1 MRTTGV
7 VRRIDDLG
15 RIVIPK
21 EIRRNLRI
29 RDGEPLEIFVDK
41 ETIGLKKFSSIKEM
55 DELAK
60 SFITIVNNTIGKNI
74 FISDRDSF
82 LAVSGEL
89 KDKYL
94 NKSISTYLEDIM
106 DNRKTVI
113 EKDFSKLE
121 LLEGQKLNCA
131 YAIYPIIM
139 NGDAIGL
146 VLVVSTKDS
155 INATDEKIAS
165 VTARFL
171 GEYVEQ

>member
-1 MRTTGV
+1 MKTTGV

-55 DELAK
+55 NELAK
-60 SFITIVNNTIGKNI
+60 SFISIVNTAIGKNI
-74 FISDRDSF
+74 FVSDRDSF
-82 LAVSGEL
+82 MAISGDL

-94 NKSISTYLEDIM
+94 NKNISAYLEDVM
-106 DNRKTVI
+106 NSRKIVV
-113 EKDFSKLE
+113 EKDFTKLE
-121 LLEGQKLNCA
+121 IVEGQFLKCA
-131 YAIYPIIM
+131 YVIYPIIM

-146 VLVVSTKDS
+146 VVVLSTKDKIS
-155 INATDEKIAS
+155 STDEKIAN

>member
-1 MRTTGV
+1 MKSTGV

-21 EIRRNLRI
+21 EIRRSLRI

-55 DELAK
+55 NELN
-60 SFITIVNNTIGKNI
+60 TTIGKNI
-74 FISDRDSF
+74 FVSDRDSYM
-82 LAVSGEL
+82 AISGEL
-89 KDKYL
+89 KDRYL
-94 NKSISTYLEDIM
+94 NKSISGYLEDVM
-106 DNRKTVI
+106 NSRKTVV
-113 EKDFSKLE
+113 EKDFTKLE
-121 LLEGQKLNCA
+121 VIDGHYLKCA
-131 YAIYPIIM
+131 YVIYPIIM

-146 VLVVSTKDS
+146 VIVLSTKDK
-155 INATDEKIAS
+155 INKTDEKIAN

>member
-1 MRTTGV
+1 MKTTGV

-21 EIRRNLRI
+21 EIRTSLRI
-29 RDGEPLEIFVDK
+29 RDGEQLEIFVDK
-41 ETIGLKKFSSIKEM
+41 EVIGLKKFSSIKEM
-55 DELAK
+55 DKLAK
-60 SFITIVNNTIGKNI
+60 SFISIVNATINKNI
-74 FISDRDSF
+74 FVSDRDSF
-82 LAVSGEL
+82 LAASGTL

-94 NKSISTYLEDIM
+94 KKNISSYLEEVM
-106 DNRKTVI
+106 NNRKIVV

-121 LLEGQKLNCA
+121 LVEGRFLRCA
-131 YAIYPIIM
+131 YVIYPIIM

-146 VLVVSTKDS
+146 VVVLSTKDKITGS
-155 INATDEKIAS
+155 DEKIAN

>member
-1 MRTTGV
+1 MKTTGV

-41 ETIGLKKFSSIKEM
+41 ETIGLKKFSSIREM
-55 DELAK
+55 NELAK
-60 SFITIVNNTIGKNI
+60 SFISIVNNTIGKNI
-74 FISDRDSF
+74 FVSDRDCF
-82 LAVSGEL
+82 LAISGEL
-89 KDKYL
+89 KEKYL
-94 NKSISTYLEDIM
+94 NKNISTYLEDVM
-106 DNRKTVI
+106 NNRKIVV
-113 EKDFSKLE
+113 EKDFNKLE
-121 LLEGQKLNCA
+121 LVEGQQLNCT
-131 YAIYPIIM
+131 YVIYPIIM

-146 VLVVSTKDS
+146 VLVVSTKENLS
-155 INATDEKIAS
+155 ATDEKIAN